1 MSPRPVNSQAE
12 DTSARN
18 NRPTE
23 GATPTFVLILN
34 GSGLALPR
42 VIIPVLENG
51 QRKDGSVEV
60 PQALH
65 PYTGFEVIEGP

>member
-1 MSPRPVNSQAE
+1 M
-12 DTSARN
+12 
-18 NRPTE
+18 E
-23 GATPTFVLILN
+23 GATPTFVHILN

-42 VIIPVLENG
+42 VIISILENG

-60 PQALH
+60 PEALH